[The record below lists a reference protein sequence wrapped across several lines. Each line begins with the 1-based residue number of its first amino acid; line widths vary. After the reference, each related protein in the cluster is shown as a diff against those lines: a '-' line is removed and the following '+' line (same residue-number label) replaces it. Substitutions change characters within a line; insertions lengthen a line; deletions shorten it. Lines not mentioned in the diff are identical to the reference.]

1 MDDFDKLKFL
11 SEQTS
16 FEPDGEPRV
25 SDSPPACF
33 TPKEKDHAFIHP
45 AQLPGG
51 QKMLLLKSLLTS
63 ACECDCFYYRF
74 RAVRNFSRATF
85 KPNGFDNVF
94 EKRTTA
100 TRPKGV

>member
-16 FEPDGEPRV
+16 FEPDGAPRV

-51 QKMLLLKSLLTS
+51 QKMLLLKTMLTS
-63 ACECDCFYYRF
+63 ASERDCFYFPF
-74 RAVRNFSRATF
+74 RTGPNCRRATF
-85 KPNGFDNVF
+85 KPDDFASLFANL
-94 EKRTTA
+94 TSA
-100 TRPKGV
+100 I